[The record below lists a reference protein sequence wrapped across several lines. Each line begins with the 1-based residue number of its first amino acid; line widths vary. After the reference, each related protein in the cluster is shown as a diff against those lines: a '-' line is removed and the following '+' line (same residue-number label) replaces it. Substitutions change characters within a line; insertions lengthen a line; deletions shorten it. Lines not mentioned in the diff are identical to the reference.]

1 MSSSPSFLIRRLMLE
16 ETMQRLVQG
25 PEQRLPDWRQVAD
38 NMLARI
44 RR

>member
-1 MSSSPSFLIRRLMLE
+1 
-16 ETMQRLVQG
+16 MQRLVQG

-44 RR
+44 YPNTTWSRVS

>member
-1 MSSSPSFLIRRLMLE
+1 
-16 ETMQRLVQG
+16 MQRLVQG

-44 RR
+44 RPLSCPNPP

>member
-1 MSSSPSFLIRRLMLE
+1 
-16 ETMQRLVQG
+16 MQRLVQG
-25 PEQRLPDWRQVAD
+25 PEQGLPDWRQGAD